1 MLPDFKLYYQDLVI
15 KSVWYLH
22 KNRPTYQRNRME
34 RSEINPHIYE
44 QLIYDK
50 EAKNKCDGERIIS
63 SINDAEKT
71 RHHMEK
77 NETTILHHTVVH

>member
-50 EAKNKCDGERIIS
+50 GAKN
-63 SINDAEKT
+63 
-71 RHHMEK
+71 M
-77 NETTILHHTVVH
+77 